1 MIPVKVTK
9 ISYHAPSK
17 SYAVI
22 LQELTGNKCM
32 PVIIGSFEAQSIA
45 LALES
50 INPPRP
56 LTHDLICN
64 ILNGADSKL
73 KTIRINNLED
83 GVFYAQLE
91 IQLKSLKSI
100 TIDSRPSDAL
110 AIALR
115 MNATIL
121 VSEDILASAS
131 MPEQSNSEQRMNASE
146 DYSSINTLK
155 EKLEDAIQDEEYE
168 KAAELRDK
176 IIDLES

>member
-22 LQELTGNKCM
+22 LQELTGEKCM

-64 ILNGADSKL
+64 IFDLAGSKL
-73 KTIRINNLED
+73 KTVRINNLED

-91 IQLKSLKSI
+91 IELKSLKSI

-121 VSEDILASAS
+121 VSESIFASAS
-131 MPEQSNSEQRMNASE
+131 IPEHLNLEKKTKTSERS
-146 DYSSINTLK
+146 SSINNLK